1 MVFESRKISFVGEL
15 LDLSDL
21 HSGMSF
27 LSHCFALVGSAIA
40 FSMLVRD

>member
-1 MVFESRKISFVGEL
+1 MVFGSRRISFVGEL

-27 LSHCFALVGSAIA
+27 LSHCFALLGSVIA
-40 FSMLVRD
+40 FSVLVRD